1 VSNGTLQL
9 QVTNDGKSRTVRL
22 VITHEDDT
30 LTLDVDGAEFSRA
43 LALPGRFFAMARNIT
58 HEAQPKPRPKRGA

>member
-1 VSNGTLQL
+1 MSNGTLQFH
-9 QVTNDGKSRTVRL
+9 VTNDGKSRTVRL

>member
-1 VSNGTLQL
+1 VSNGTLQFH
-9 QVTNDGKSRTVRL
+9 VTNDGKSRTVRL

-43 LALPGRFFAMARNIT
+43 LALPGEFFAMARNIT
-58 HEAQPKPRPKRGA
+58 YEAQPKPKPKRGA

>member
-1 VSNGTLQL
+1 MSNGTLQL

>member
-1 VSNGTLQL
+1 MSSGTLHFL
-9 QVTNDGKSRTVRL
+9 VTNDDKSRTVRL

-30 LTLDVDGAEFSRA
+30 LTLDVGGAELSRA
-43 LALPGRFFAMARNIT
+43 LALPGSFFAMARNIT